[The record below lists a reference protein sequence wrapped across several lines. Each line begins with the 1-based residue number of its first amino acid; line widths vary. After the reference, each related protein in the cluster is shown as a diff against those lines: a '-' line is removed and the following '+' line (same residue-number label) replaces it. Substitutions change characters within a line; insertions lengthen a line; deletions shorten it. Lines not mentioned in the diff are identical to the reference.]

1 MAAVRTLIYSV
12 LTFSEGLNDSTAILN
27 MRTRDLLW
35 LFLLIT
41 LAPASWHAK
50 LPTVY
55 TCLDDEGVPQLD
67 PDSDLFSSAIE
78 PFNLRLQF
86 TPVALALPTAVSQ
99 VQTAVLCAINNNVT
113 VSAKCGGHSY
123 ASHGLGGEDGHLV
136 IDMQNFNTTYVDLGS
151 GIATV
156 GSGLRTGDIAVAL
169 YNHGQRA
176 ISHGTCPR

>member
-1 MAAVRTLIYSV
+1 
-12 LTFSEGLNDSTAILN
+12 

-35 LFLLIT
+35 LYPFTT
-41 LAPASWHAK
+41 LTSASWQAK
-50 LPTVY
+50 LSTIHS
-55 TCLDDEGVPQLD
+55 CLDNEGVPQLD

-78 PFNLRLQF
+78 PFNLRLEF
-86 TPVALALPTAVSQ
+86 TPAALALPTAVFQ
-99 VQTAVLCAINNNVT
+99 VQAAISCAVDNNVT

-136 IDMQNFNTTYVDLGS
+136 IDMQNFNTTSVDLDS

-169 YNHGQRA
+169 YDHGQRA
-176 ISHGTCPR
+176 ISHGTCPE